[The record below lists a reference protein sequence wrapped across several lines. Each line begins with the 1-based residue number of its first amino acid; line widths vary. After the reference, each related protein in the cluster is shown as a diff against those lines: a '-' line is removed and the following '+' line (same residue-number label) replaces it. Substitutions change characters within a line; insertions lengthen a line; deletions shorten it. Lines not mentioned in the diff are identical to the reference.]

1 MLHGYFVSGA
11 PVLVTQNITPTR
23 QLVNGTPALLYSLN
37 LEDRED
43 ERIMAIAM
51 TNGYDEEWTN
61 LSKAPASVNV
71 VVGGTKEN
79 PRHWHGIE
87 LGNHSYLISVQSTPQ
102 DALSESGS
110 EQIVPLIML
119 PHGEEARLYSVFT
132 AENIGKD
139 RITVKQHPYCLLY
152 TSPSPRD

>member
-11 PVLVTQNITPTR
+11 PVLVTQNITSTR

-102 DALSESGS
+102 GTC
-110 EQIVPLIML
+110 V
-119 PHGEEARLYSVFT
+119 G
-132 AENIGKD
+132 
-139 RITVKQHPYCLLY
+139 
-152 TSPSPRD
+152 